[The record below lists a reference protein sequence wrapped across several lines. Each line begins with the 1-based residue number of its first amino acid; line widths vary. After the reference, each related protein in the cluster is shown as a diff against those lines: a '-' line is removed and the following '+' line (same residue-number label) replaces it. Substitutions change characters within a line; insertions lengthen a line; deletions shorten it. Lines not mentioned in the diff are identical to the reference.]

1 MRRVKP
7 AKSLRSARFLLMRRR
22 VQKYLP
28 RRPARF
34 FALVALGGATL
45 VVGLGMADLFDHGS
59 RLQTAMFAT
68 TGAFGLSVQDVEVE
82 GRTMTPADDLLRSI
96 DVARGTPILS
106 VSPERA
112 RARLESLPWV
122 KSATVERR
130 LPDAIFVHL
139 TERQPLALWQRNGKL
154 ALIDTEGVIVT
165 TEHLDRYSSLL
176 LVVGEEAPPHA
187 QALIDI
193 LKTQPELM
201 KRVNSAVR
209 VADRRWNL
217 QMDSGIAVELPE
229 DNVADAWAHLA
240 EIEKSHALLARDIQS
255 VDLRL
260 GDRVVVRAATPAK
273 TEKNEQKGDGKAEP
287 AKQAPAKQP
296 PAKQTAK
303 ST

>member
-1 MRRVKP
+1 
-7 AKSLRSARFLLMRRR
+7 
-22 VQKYLP
+22 
-28 RRPARF
+28 
-34 FALVALGGATL
+34 
-45 VVGLGMADLFDHGS
+45 
-59 RLQTAMFAT
+59 
-68 TGAFGLSVQDVEVE
+68 
-82 GRTMTPADDLLRSI
+82 
-96 DVARGTPILS
+96 
-106 VSPERA
+106 
-112 RARLESLPWV
+112 LPWV